1 MTRILVLCEGQTEE
15 TFVKQILAP
24 HLATYGK
31 SIIPILL
38 VTKKVKTGAVFTGGV
53 TSYAKLRRDVLRLLG
68 DSGAACV
75 TTMLD
80 YYGLPDDFPGKNTL
94 QGRTPHERVAY
105 LENAF
110 RQNIDN
116 RRFHPYLMLHE
127 FEAFLFSQPDT
138 ILKTIGRDGTPVL
151 FGQDIETFTYP
162 EEINDGPQTHP
173 SARIRRVF
181 RAYRKV
187 SDGLQI
193 AKQIGLPHIRS
204 RCPHFNSWLKF
215 LEEI

>member
-15 TFVKQILAP
+15 TFVKRILAP
-24 HLATYGK
+24 HLAAYGK

-38 VTKKVKTGAVFTGGV
+38 VTKKVKTRAVFTGGV

-94 QGRTPHERVAY
+94 QGHTPYERVAY
-105 LENAF
+105 LENTF
-110 RQNIDN
+110 GQDIN
-116 RRFHPYLMLHE
+116 RRHFHPYLMLHE
-127 FEAFLFSQPDT
+127 FEAFLFSQPAT
-138 ILKTIGRDGTPVL
+138 ILTTIGMAGTPVL
-151 FGQDIETFTYP
+151 FGEDISTFRSP

-181 RAYRKV
+181 RAYRKI
-187 SDGLQI
+187 SHGLRI
-193 AKQIGLPHIRS
+193 AEQIGLSHIRS
-204 RCPHFNSWLKF
+204 RCPHFDSWLNF
-215 LEEI
+215 LEKI